1 MRVTICLATAVLL
14 AGAAPAPAP
23 AVAQGNTSAADT
35 REVVAYRLSM
45 PKLQQLNRAM
55 ADLQRQRDADPA
67 YQRLQKKKQEFA
79 ALSEKE
85 EPTEA
90 EMARM
95 ARLEEEIDAAEQAE
109 EEPEETQSLSAMAA
123 RMAADKRIAGALQRA
138 GLAPREAAVMQLALI
153 QAAFTAEMLETG
165 AIKEM
170 PEDVSAE
177 NVKFCQVH
185 KAEIMALTALQERE
199 ER

>member
-1 MRVTICLATAVLL
+1 MGGGVPGGFGGEKNPPPPRPPPGGGRGQGHGAGGTGGDQPHVWRGGTQGSMRAFKEVPMRVTICLATAVLL
-14 AGAAPAPAP
+14 AGAAPAP

-45 PKLQQLNRAM
+45 QKLQQLNRAM

-67 YQRLQKKKQEFA
+67 YQQLQKKKQEFA

-95 ARLEEEIDAAEQAE
+95 ARLEEEIDAAEPAE
-109 EEPEETQSLSAMAA
+109 EEPE
-123 RMAADKRIAGALQRA
+123 D
-138 GLAPREAAVMQLALI
+138 
-153 QAAFTAEMLETG
+153 
-165 AIKEM
+165 
-170 PEDVSAE
+170 
-177 NVKFCQVH
+177 
-185 KAEIMALTALQERE
+185 
-199 ER
+199 

>member
-14 AGAAPAPAP
+14 AGVAPAP

-45 PKLQQLNRAM
+45 QKLQQLNRAM

-67 YQRLQKKKQEFA
+67 YQQLQKKKQEFA

-95 ARLEEEIDAAEQAE
+95 ARLE
-109 EEPEETQSLSAMAA
+109 EETQSLSAMAA

-170 PEDVSAE
+170 PKDVSAE
-177 NVKFCQVH
+177 NVKFCQAH

>member
-14 AGAAPAPAP
+14 AGAAPAP

-45 PKLQQLNRAM
+45 QKLQQLNRAM

-67 YQRLQKKKQEFA
+67 YQQLQKKKQEFA

-90 EMARM
+90 EVARM
-95 ARLEEEIDAAEQAE
+95 ARLEEEIDVAEQAE
-109 EEPEETQSLSAMAA
+109 DEPEEETQSLSAMAA

>member
-1 MRVTICLATAVLL
+1 VLL

-67 YQRLQKKKQEFA
+67 YQQLQKKKQEFA

-95 ARLEEEIDAAEQAE
+95 ARLEEEIDVAEQAE
-109 EEPEETQSLSAMAA
+109 EEPEEETQSLSAMAA